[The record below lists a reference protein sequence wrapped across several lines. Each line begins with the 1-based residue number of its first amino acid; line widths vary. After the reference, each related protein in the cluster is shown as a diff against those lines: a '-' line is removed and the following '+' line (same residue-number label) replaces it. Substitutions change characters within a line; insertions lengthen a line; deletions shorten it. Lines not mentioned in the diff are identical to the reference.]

1 MFNVVF
7 SVSWFK
13 ITREVACELDK
24 YETRGE
30 CYVEP

>member
-1 MFNVVF
+1 MFN
-7 SVSWFK
+7 VSWFK
-13 ITREVACELDK
+13 ITREVASELDK